1 MAYVLLADR
10 LRAQV
15 LADRQI
21 AGALLAA
28 GAQDVELPDP
38 DEVAERF
45 DAMLAEEPR
54 RIDPEQAELARAL
67 GVA

>member
-1 MAYVLLADR
+1 VAYVLLADR